1 MSYSNGGQV
10 ITTLLGTDDAF
21 QCRVVKNK
29 KIKLKIAEEAG
40 HQYHFAEWESSDVGA
55 WTEVVSEGNE
65 FKKEIEIEVPNKN
78 FTIDALC
85 AKTVVVRVHK
95 MLPGDRNA
103 SNLNSPW
110 FTNPGYEPL
119 GLAKVGK
126 MNGANFEEKASI
138 QCEMGGV
145 YVSDI
150 PIASF
155 SSANGGNLAIQ
166 YVRNDVNNGNAN
178 VYWRYAFGG
187 EDGKPQYNTENN
199 NDGIDANTKGKLI
212 LKFKNPP
219 ECVVVHIWLYKVQ
232 KKKP

>member
-1 MSYSNGGQV
+1 
-10 ITTLLGTDDAF
+10 
-21 QCRVVKNK
+21 
-29 KIKLKIAEEAG
+29 
-40 HQYHFAEWESSDVGA
+40 
-55 WTEVVSEGNE
+55 
-65 FKKEIEIEVPNKN
+65 
-78 FTIDALC
+78 
-85 AKTVVVRVHK
+85 
-95 MLPGDRNA
+95 MLRDDRNNT
-103 SNLNSPW
+103 NLDRRW
-110 FTNPGYEPL
+110 FTNPGTEPL
-119 GLAKVGK
+119 GYARVGK
-126 MNGANFEEKASI
+126 MNGTNFEEKASI
-138 QCEMGGV
+138 QCEKGGA

-155 SSANGGNLAIQ
+155 SSTNGGNLAIQ